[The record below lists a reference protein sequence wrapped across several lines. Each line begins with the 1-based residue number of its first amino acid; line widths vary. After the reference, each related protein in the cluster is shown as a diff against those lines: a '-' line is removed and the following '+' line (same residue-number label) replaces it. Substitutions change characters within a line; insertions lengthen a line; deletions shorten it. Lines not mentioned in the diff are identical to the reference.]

1 MTKNCCKYFTVS
13 LVPVA
18 SLVLAVLFALG
29 IVALPII
36 YVHLA
41 QDYRVS
47 GGHFRGSV
55 IPVYVSE
62 SSKVVQDAPLYVLCE
77 GGA

>member
-1 MTKNCCKYFTVS
+1 MAKNCCKYFTVS

-18 SLVLAVLFALG
+18 SLILAVLFALG

-36 YVHLA
+36 FVHLA

-47 GGHFRGSV
+47 WALYRGSV
-55 IPVYVSE
+55 ILAYVS
-62 SSKVVQDAPLYVLCE
+62 K
-77 GGA
+77 